1 MIVYKIYTIIQ
12 GCYNNIYKVNK
23 LTVQGKYTNCIR
35 SVQDC
40 HLWRILVDFKQ
51 FFFSCHPRTA
61 YSPTT
66 NSFISCTLF
75 NSYIII
81 QILIP
86 IMMFGEKFCFYILH
100 YFLNQIVENMVHKSY
115 VDT

>member
-1 MIVYKIYTIIQ
+1 MHVYKIYTIIQ

-51 FFFSCHPRTA
+51 FFFLVIQELHTLLLQIP
-61 YSPTT
+61 
-66 NSFISCTLF
+66 SFHALYLTRI
-75 NSYIII
+75 
-81 QILIP
+81 
-86 IMMFGEKFCFYILH
+86 
-100 YFLNQIVENMVHKSY
+100 
-115 VDT
+115 